1 MIKKFG
7 EKTKMN
13 QQYDKRRFGRKQES
27 YWKNVPLVPY
37 FVCNYNTPWLYY
49 RIIVFK
55 RSSKYKFP
63 SFNWYQVEKYHLTW
77 FRMNAKYNKF
87 ARFKMSVPNKN
98 SVWIPNTTGSGSIP
112 FHSQN
117 FKSGYQAVFSFSF
130 CRSLQ
135 SSVCSISSSKHT
147 CHYIDIKTSCKS
159 VKPYI
164 YENRNIHSSFLLF
177 NIINSLL
184 LVTKSWTVAGAELL
198 GLKKVVLSFRWLE
211 ADIGIVNRKA
221 LTFQVYRQWS

>member
-1 MIKKFG
+1 M
-7 EKTKMN
+7 
-13 QQYDKRRFGRKQES
+13 
-27 YWKNVPLVPY
+27 
-37 FVCNYNTPWLYY
+37 
-49 RIIVFK
+49 
-55 RSSKYKFP
+55 
-63 SFNWYQVEKYHLTW
+63 
-77 FRMNAKYNKF
+77 
-87 ARFKMSVPNKN
+87 
-98 SVWIPNTTGSGSIP
+98 P

-130 CRSLQ
+130 HRSLQ

-164 YENRNIHSSFLLF
+164 YENRNIHSSFLLL

-198 GLKKVVLSFRWLE
+198 GLKKVLLSFRWLE
-211 ADIGIVNRKA
+211 ADIGIVNLKA
-221 LTFQVYRQWS
+221 LTFQFINKEPRQCEKNTCMCNSPDPQLQLLKCSACSRFSRQGWRLTPGEKIKSVPSFRKGTWTPRSVS